1 MAGGAKVALEKARF
15 IIVPGAAGTE
25 LPRELQAL
33 ANGEGIAPWGRV
45 VHEQWIKHCFRD
57 QSVLSPDDY
66 LARPSAAPASDVEI
80 ESISSDDDDE
90 ASDVPPRDVLV
101 RVNKIIKAV
110 RDWRAG
116 KGNTKTTYKTV
127 YNFVDNLSSSQVS
140 FKLRCVKLTRRRA

>member
-1 MAGGAKVALEKARF
+1 MALERARF
-15 IIVPGAAGTE
+15 IIVPGAAGAE

>member
-15 IIVPGAAGTE
+15 IIVPGAAGAE
-25 LPRELQAL
+25 LSREHQTL
-33 ANGEGIAPWGRV
+33 ANGDGIAPWARV

-90 ASDVPPRDVLV
+90 ASDIPPRDVLV

-116 KGNTKTTYKTV
+116 KGSTKTTYKTV

-140 FKLRCVKLTRRRA
+140 CSSMHSS

>member
-1 MAGGAKVALEKARF
+1 MALEKARF